1 MKLSIVTPSFNQG
14 QYLGQTIA
22 SVLAS
27 TRLPDEYF
35 VIDGGSGDNSVEVI
49 RAYEGKLTSW
59 RSEKDRGQADAI
71 NKGLKMA
78 SGDILGWLNSDDIIL
93 PGAYEAVIAAFE
105 QYPAAAMVY
114 GNAYSI
120 DENGQTINLQK
131 FAPYTLT
138 DMMAFKIICQPAVF
152 FRRSA
157 LQKAGLLDESYH
169 YLLDHHLWLRLAQH
183 GEMIYLPQT
192 LAAARYHPAAKNV
205 AHTNRFGEEAF
216 RIIDWMQGDPN
227 LASLYSQ
234 YEKQVKS
241 GAYRLDGYY
250 LMEGRDHWGGLRA
263 YAKAIM
269 EQPSVVS
276 KELPHILYG
285 LLGLLHLGGIKT
297 LYKRLR
303 KKSYQ
308 QDRIN

>member
-22 SVLAS
+22 SVLGS

-35 VIDGGSGDNSVEVI
+35 VIDGGSVDNSVEII
-49 RAYEGKLTSW
+49 RAYEGKLSGW

-78 SGDILGWLNSDDIIL
+78 SGEILGWLNSDDIIL
-93 PGAYEAVIAAFE
+93 PGAYEAVIEAFE
-105 QYPAAAMVY
+105 QNPTAAMVY

-120 DENGQTINLQK
+120 DENSQTINLQK
-131 FAPYTLT
+131 FTPYTLP
-138 DMMAFKIICQPAVF
+138 DLMSFNIICQPAVF

-157 LQKAGLLDESYH
+157 LEKAGLLNESYH

-183 GEMIYLPQT
+183 GEMIYLPQP

-205 AHTNRFGEEAF
+205 AHASRFGVEAF
-216 RIIDWMQGDPN
+216 RIIDWMQSDPN
-227 LASLYSQ
+227 LANLYSLH
-234 YEKQVKS
+234 EKQVKS
-241 GAYRLDGYY
+241 GAHRLEGYY
-250 LMEGRDHWGGLRA
+250 LLEGRDPWGGLRA

-269 EQPSVVS
+269 EQPSVFS

-285 LLGLLHLGGIKT
+285 ILCLLHLDGIKT
-297 LYKRLR
+297 LYKRWR

-308 QDRIN
+308 QERIT